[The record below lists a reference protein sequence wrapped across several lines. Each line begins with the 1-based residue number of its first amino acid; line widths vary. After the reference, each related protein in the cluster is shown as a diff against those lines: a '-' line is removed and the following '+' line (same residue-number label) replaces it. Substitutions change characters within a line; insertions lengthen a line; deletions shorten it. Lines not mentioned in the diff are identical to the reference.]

1 MASQVLAV
9 SPENHGQK
17 SWRAASN
24 YQFASTVPMGSVV
37 LSELGKVA
45 SIFPMVLVERQG
57 GFELVALFGL
67 QNGQNLFV
75 DPQGRWMARYI
86 PARLRAYPFSLA
98 FREGL
103 PDPLLCVDE
112 SSGLVGE
119 IGDGEPFF
127 ETSGKLAPQLQSF
140 VNFLGALEKER
151 RATATAIE
159 AIVKLQLLKPLKIK
173 GAALDPADQSS
184 SDFTGLHA
192 IDESRLQA
200 LDAADLAALRD
211 QRGLSLAYAQLLS
224 LYQLESLD
232 LLLHLRRQRQTSAE
246 APASPQDLTPASD
259 VFRFS

>member
-17 SWRAASN
+17 SWRAATN
-24 YQFASTVPMGSVV
+24 YQFATTIPMVSVV

-57 GFELVALFGL
+57 GFELTALFGL

-103 PDPLLCVDE
+103 PSPLDSSTH

-119 IGDGEPFF
+119 VGDGEPFF
-127 ETSGKLAPQLQSF
+127 EASGTLAPQLQSF

-151 RATATAIE
+151 RATAAAIDTV
-159 AIVKLQLLKPLKIK
+159 VKLQLLKPLKIK
-173 GAALDPADQSS
+173 GAATDPSGQPLH
-184 SDFTGLHA
+184 DFTGLHA
-192 IDESRLQA
+192 IDENRLQA
-200 LDAADLAALRD
+200 LDATELALLRD
-211 QRGLSLAYAQLLS
+211 QRGLPLVYAQLLS

-232 LLLHLRRQRQTSAE
+232 LLMRLRRQQE
-246 APASPQDLTPASD
+246 APAAPQAGAQDLTPTSD

>member
-17 SWRAASN
+17 SWRAATN
-24 YQFASTVPMGSVV
+24 YQFATTVPMVSVV

-57 GFELVALFGL
+57 GFELTALFGL

-119 IGDGEPFF
+119 VGDGEPFF
-127 ETSGKLAPQLQSF
+127 ETSGKLAPKLQSF
-140 VNFLGALEKER
+140 VNFLGALDKER

-184 SDFTGLHA
+184 NDFTGLHS

-200 LDAADLAALRD
+200 LDAADLAMLRD
-211 QRGLSLAYAQLLS
+211 QKGLSLAYAQLLS

-232 LLLHLRRQRQTSAE
+232 LLLHLRRQRQASAE
-246 APASPQDLTPASD
+246 APAKQQDLTPTSD